1 MKAVLINIANSCL
14 LSKLNKTAQ
23 IKNSGSKYWGILST
37 HVKITKSNVL
47 SDPSEKILCLV

>member
-1 MKAVLINIANSCL
+1 MKAVLINTANSCL

-37 HVKITKSNVL
+37 NVKITKSNVF